1 MAYVYKITNDV
12 NQKIYVGKTQFSIEK
27 RFGEHCRDSQK
38 QTEEHRPLYAAMRK
52 YGIEH
57 FHIELLEETDSPEE
71 RERYWIEELGS
82 FKYGYN
88 ATLGGDG
95 KPYIDY
101 DVVIA
106 TYQKV
111 QNATEV
117 AKQLN
122 INDSSVRSILKS
134 RNISLR
140 DSSDIMRE
148 KYGKITNMYSLSGE
162 YIRSFPS
169 ARAAG
174 NYLIENGLTKCKLT
188 TIRQHISEVCRGKRQ
203 TAARYKWQYG

>member
-57 FHIELLEETDSPEE
+57 FHIEFLEETDSPEE

>member
-101 DVVIA
+101 DVIIA